1 MNKMNRNHQQE
12 LESKG
17 FSLVELL
24 VTIVIAMVILGGL
37 LLSFT
42 SQNTEYKYQNKRID
56 AVQDLEFSIRFIAA
70 DLRNSLFSASVQPV
84 ENAAFAGTTATTALT
99 FWVWDTTV
107 PPLFD
112 SVGAVDATTKRA
124 QRKYVWDSASNGLRY
139 DRMVNTNVA
148 GVVVARGDNTATAAG
163 EMLPNVTFFKIFRDD
178 TDLASRALFAD
189 IPSPLQSMTVRD
201 SGGNS
206 IIIPSYTILIE
217 VAVVAG
223 YKNGVLQDV
232 FGNTTT
238 TKRIW
243 RYVQVY
249 PQAAAS

>member
-1 MNKMNRNHQQE
+1 MKKTNRNHQQDFKN
-12 LESKG
+12 KG

-84 ENAAFAGTTATTALT
+84 ENAAFAGTGATTLLT
-99 FWVWDTTV
+99 FWAWAPGESDG
-107 PPLFD
+107 
-112 SVGAVDATTKRA
+112 VGAVDATTKRA
-124 QRKYVWDSASNGLRY
+124 QRKYVWDSASNSLRY

-148 GVVVARGDNTATAAG
+148 GAIVARGDSTATAAG
-163 EMLPNVTFFKIFRDD
+163 DILPNVTFFKVFRDD
-178 TDLASRALFAD
+178 TDIASRASFAD
-189 IPSPLQSMTVRD
+189 IPAPLQLMTVLD

-206 IIIPSYTILIE
+206 ITIPSYTVLIE
-217 VAVVAG
+217 VEVVAG
-223 YKNGVLQDV
+223 YKNGVRQDV
-232 FGNTTT
+232 LGNTTS

-243 RYVQVY
+243 RYVQIY
-249 PQAAAS
+249 PQAAAG